1 MPTKIQILPEH
12 ISQAIAAGEV
22 VERPASVVKELIEN
36 AIDAGSTEVIVELE
50 AGGLQR
56 IRVCDNGEGMDHE
69 DVPLALQRHATSKI
83 RKVED
88 LFAIHTLGF
97 RGEALPSIASV
108 AQMTVKTRVLH
119 SVSGTKVICEGGEI
133 KGISEVGCPIG
144 TEVEVRNIFY
154 NLPVKR
160 KFLRSIRSELRYAL
174 SHFLRLSLSHPAISF
189 KLIHDGRVLHDLVK
203 TESSMVRIEA
213 ILGREAYHHLR
224 PIEFEDGE
232 IKISGFASLPSLV
245 KGNADGIYLFV
256 NGRFVKDRMIH
267 KAIME
272 IYRHVIPTGKFPMVI
287 LFIILPPFL
296 IDVNVHPTKTE
307 IKFRDQ
313 ERVFHTVIRA
323 LRSVRDRVQSLVGT
337 QVESN
342 EKKLEPPKSTF
353 ISPSVLKPYP
363 VEFAATDWD
372 EGKSV
377 PMVTEG
383 DHPQWRVEKKI
394 PYRIVGQFQGTYILC
409 EGEKGL
415 ILIDQ
420 HAAHERILFEEF
432 KNKCET
438 RSVPSERF
446 LIPILMELPSEESFI
461 LSSHLEEF
469 ESMGFEID
477 PIGEKSYAI
486 RSIPSFA
493 NQKDP
498 KEIVLKIL
506 DELSFLIREGKTAE
520 PIQTMLV
527 SLACHAAIRGNSPL
541 KSEEIEEL
549 MKTLSPFGLS
559 ATCPHGR
566 PIFFV
571 LSLEEIKKQFKRK

>member
-1 MPTKIQILPEH
+1 MPSKIQILPKH

-56 IRVCDNGEGMDHE
+56 IRVCDNGEGMDYE
-69 DVPLALQRHATSKI
+69 DVPLALQRYATSKI
-83 RKVED
+83 RNVED

-108 AQMTVKTRVLH
+108 AQMTIKTRVLH
-119 SVSGTKVICEGGEI
+119 SLSGTKVVCEGGEI
-133 KGISEVGCPIG
+133 KDISEVGCPIG
-144 TEVEVRNIFY
+144 TEVDVRSIFY

-189 KLIHDGRVLHDLVK
+189 KLIHDGRILHDLPK
-203 TESSMVRIEA
+203 TESPMVRIEA

-224 PIEFEDGE
+224 PLEFEDGE
-232 IKISGFASLPSLV
+232 TKISGFASLPSLV

-267 KAIME
+267 KAITE
-272 IYRHVIPTGKFPMVI
+272 VYRHVIPAGKFPMVI
-287 LFIILPPFL
+287 LFITLPPFL

-313 ERVFHTVIRA
+313 ERIFHTVISA
-323 LRSVRDRVQSLVGT
+323 LHSVRDRVQPLGGT
-337 QVESN
+337 AVARGGE
-342 EKKLEPPKSTF
+342 ELKPPKS
-353 ISPSVLKPYP
+353 ILLSSSGLKPYP
-363 VEFAATDWD
+363 VELPALDRD
-372 EGKSV
+372 EGRSV
-377 PMVTEG
+377 SMIREG
-383 DHPQWRVEKKI
+383 VHPQWGAEEKV

-432 KNKCET
+432 RNKCET
-438 RSVPSERF
+438 RSISLERF
-446 LIPILMELPSEESFI
+446 LIPVLMELPSEESFT
-461 LSSHLEEF
+461 LSSHLREF

-477 PIGEKSYAI
+477 PIGEKSFVI

-493 NQKDP
+493 NRKDP
-498 KEIVLKIL
+498 REMVRKIL
-506 DELSFLIREGKTAE
+506 DELSFLIREGKATE
-520 PIQTMLV
+520 PLQTMLV
-527 SLACHAAIRGNSPL
+527 TLACHAAIRGNSPL
-541 KSEEIEEL
+541 RSEEIEEL

-566 PIFFV
+566 PIFWV